1 MPSFSEGG
9 TPPEGRLWPRNVF
22 KEAVFSKLYDGKLRF
37 QFAAR
42 PARIRLPVFRLRPAS
57 ITPRHYAL
65 AYMLSPTIVVGAKK
79 LRPEASE
86 AEASGLAKSYLTL
99 IQ

>member
-1 MPSFSEGG
+1 
-9 TPPEGRLWPRNVF
+9 
-22 KEAVFSKLYDGKLRF
+22 
-37 QFAAR
+37 
-42 PARIRLPVFRLRPAS
+42 
-57 ITPRHYAL
+57 
-65 AYMLSPTIVVGAKK
+65 MLSPTIVVGAKK